1 MVQLHHII
9 NWSHLSNL
17 LLIFSIIFPSQFTLF
32 DSSWNIV
39 TIKISLKGTSK
50 YYLLFCWSGINQVI
64 FAYIKCL
71 TIKSSLLYLAIYKIF
86 ACHTNDGFS
95 LCRFAFIIILYYF
108 MRKEYVFFCK
118 IGLSPF
124 EIRFQSSL
132 PIVFLEIT
140 NDVWQKFIISLYIIC
155 KKTIF
160 FLKIPSE

>member
-1 MVQLHHII
+1 M
-9 NWSHLSNL
+9 
-17 LLIFSIIFPSQFTLF
+17 
-32 DSSWNIV
+32 
-39 TIKISLKGTSK
+39 
-50 YYLLFCWSGINQVI
+50 I

-95 LCRFAFIIILYYF
+95 LCRFVFIIILYHF
-108 MRKEYVFFCK
+108 MLKEYVFFCK

-155 KKTIF
+155 KKKLF
-160 FLKIPSE
+160 FFENPIRIITSLHLKFSINYLQKYAIPFCFKEKFASHAHCP